1 MSIIKNNKQ
10 HVGRKRG
17 NFGKSQNF
25 LEPPS
30 KKKRKKKK
38 KAHGRETT
46 TKKLQKELKKRYEG
60 FDPVETPANPRAN
73 LLVQDKKEFEG

>member
-1 MSIIKNNKQ
+1 MCPYMSIIKNNKQ

-38 KAHGRETT
+38 CTWVLN
-46 TKKLQKELKKRYEG
+46 TKKKSTWERNNKKK
-60 FDPVETPANPRAN
+60 TA
-73 LLVQDKKEFEG
+73 KKIEEKV